1 MTSDDPQTI
10 AGYRLRGRLG
20 DGGQGV
26 VYLAE
31 AAGGRTL
38 ALKVLHRPADSQLR
52 DGFAKEVAAARRVSP
67 AWIARIV
74 DVSLDGPQPYI
85 ASEYVEGPTLAHA
98 VATAGPFAPEPLTR
112 LASGLVMALA
122 AIHRAG
128 IVHRDLKPAN
138 VLLGSDGPRLI
149 DFGLAR
155 TGDMT
160 ATTSG
165 NVVGTPLYLAPESFH
180 GHRAEPAADVF
191 AWAAVLYYAA
201 TGHHAF
207 AADGIPAVMHRIL
220 HDSPDLAAL
229 PEPLRAPLA
238 AALAKDPAH
247 RPTAADLLLDLTG
260 VGHRTPPPAPAP
272 PPEPAPEQPPAPPPA
287 PAPAQGRGRGKR
299 VVGALAGV
307 GVAVAGVVTVLAF
320 DSGTA
325 GGPRAVAPA
334 PAPITNAAQ
343 PTANPPSQP
352 TEHLTGQPTENPADQ
367 PTGSPVG
374 QPTEHLAGQ
383 PTEAPAGQPPE
394 DPAGRP
400 TEPPPAQS
408 SENPAGQP
416 IEDPPSQPSDNP
428 AGQPTED
435 PARPPSDNPAG
446 RPTEDPAWQPSARPT
461 EPDTT
466 RPPHAQ
472 PAGPYPEAVSTG
484 NIRTYYNLSRA
495 EHAARATQLTAAG
508 FRPVSLSL
516 VTGER
521 YTAVWAK
528 RPGPKLRMFHGLSQ
542 EAAERFLARAS
553 AEGYRVELIA
563 GLGAGKRTT
572 YAGALVEQRGNHA
585 SWGMTEARF
594 RAKIRHYQTRMS
606 LRWVSAYGPPGDRRY
621 AAVWSPGRS
630 AWRTTLNLDWAT
642 HARTHRRL
650 RAQGYR
656 PATVAA
662 TPDRRYSTVWRKD
675 GRPYL
680 HYGDLTP
687 AAYRDRLKAAKG
699 YHPAVIQV
707 SGTARRPVF
716 TAIWAP
722 G

>member
-10 AGYRLRGRLG
+10 AGYHLRGRLG
-20 DGGQGV
+20 NGGQGV

-38 ALKVLHRPADSQLR
+38 ALKVLHRPADPQLR
-52 DGFAKEVAAARRVSP
+52 DRFAKEVAAARRVSP

-74 DVSLDGPQPYI
+74 DVCLDGPQPYI
-85 ASEYVEGPTLAHA
+85 ASEYIEGPTLAHA
-98 VATAGPFAPEPLTR
+98 VATTGPFAPEPLTR

-138 VLLGSDGPRLI
+138 VLLSSDGPRLI

-155 TGDMT
+155 AGDMT

-191 AWAAVLYYAA
+191 AWAAVVYYAA
-201 TGHHAF
+201 TGRHAF
-207 AADGIPAVMHRIL
+207 AAEGIPAVMHRIL

-229 PEPLRAPLA
+229 PEPLRTPLA
-238 AALAKDPAH
+238 AALTKDPAH

-272 PPEPAPEQPPAPPPA
+272 SPEPAPEPAPAPPPA
-287 PAPAQGRGRGKR
+287 PKPARSRGRGKR
-299 VVGALAGV
+299 VAGALAGV
-307 GVAVAGVVTVLAF
+307 GVTVAGVVAILAF

-325 GGPRAVAPA
+325 GGPKAVAPVTGA
-334 PAPITNAAQ
+334 VRPSTHPAGQ
-343 PTANPPSQP
+343 PTANPA
-352 TEHLTGQPTENPADQ
+352 GQPTGNPADL
-367 PTGSPVG
+367 
-374 QPTEHLAGQ
+374 PTEHLAGQ
-383 PTEAPAGQPPE
+383 PTEAAAGQPPDDPAGRPTE
-394 DPAGRP
+394 DPAGWSQEGSVGQP

-408 SENPAGQP
+408 SENPAGRP
-416 IEDPPSQPSDNP
+416 IEDPPIH
-428 AGQPTED
+428 PTED
-435 PARPPSDNPAG
+435 PAGLPSV
-446 RPTEDPAWQPSARPT
+446 RPTD
-461 EPDTT
+461 PDTT

-472 PAGPYPEAVSTG
+472 PAGPYPAEVDTG

-495 EHAARATQLTAAG
+495 EHAARAAQLTAAG
-508 FRPVSLSL
+508 FRPISLSL

-521 YTAVWAK
+521 YTVVWAK

-542 EAAERFLARAS
+542 EATQRLLARAS
-553 AEGYRVELIA
+553 AMGYRVELIA
-563 GLGAGKRTT
+563 GLGAGRRVT
-572 YAGALVEQRGNHA
+572 YAGALVKQRGNHA
-585 SWGMTEARF
+585 FWGLTEVRF
-594 RAKIRHYQTRMS
+594 RAKIRHYQTRMT

-621 AAVWSPGRS
+621 AAVWSPGKT

-642 HARTHRRL
+642 QERTHRRL

-656 PATVAA
+656 PATLAA

-675 GRPYL
+675 SRPYL

-687 AAYRDRLKAAKG
+687 AAYRDRLRAAKD